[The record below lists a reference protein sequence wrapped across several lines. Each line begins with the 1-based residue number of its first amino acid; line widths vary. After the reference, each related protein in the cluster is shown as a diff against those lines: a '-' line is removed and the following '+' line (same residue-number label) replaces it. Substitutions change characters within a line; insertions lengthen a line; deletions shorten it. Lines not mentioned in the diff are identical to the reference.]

1 MHLKFGRE
9 NVFRLGVWTKNYNL
23 FWKEDNMLTGKQK
36 RFLRAEAN
44 QLKPI
49 FQVGKV
55 GVNENMTKQIHEALE
70 KRELIKV
77 NILQNC
83 EVDKNIVAEQLAE
96 GTGAEIVQIIGNI
109 IVLYSESQENKQIQL
124 RSEER
129 RVGKERRDRERGE

>member
-1 MHLKFGRE
+1 MHLRFGLE
-9 NVFRLGVWTKNYNL
+9 SVFQSEVWMKNYNL

-49 FQVGKV
+49 FQVGKI
-55 GVNENMTKQIHEALE
+55 GVNENMVKQIVEALE

-77 NILQNC
+77 SILQNC
-83 EVDKNIVAEQLAE
+83 EDDRDTVAGQLAE
-96 GTGAEIVQIIGNI
+96 GTGAEIVQIIGNN

-124 RSEER
+124 P
-129 RVGKERRDRERGE
+129 